1 MLGLLVSKPLQ
12 GVGEDERSQ
21 PVLSPTNSGRK
32 SEIATSAQVRSC
44 RQQLSVRAVEGKVD
58 PYIECGEKYW
68 GTQMTLTLLVL
79 RI

>member
-1 MLGLLVSKPLQ
+1 MRGLSLSSAPPILV
-12 GVGEDERSQ
+12 
-21 PVLSPTNSGRK
+21 RK

-58 PYIECGEKYW
+58 PYTECGEKYW

>member
-1 MLGLLVSKPLQ
+1 MRGLSLSSAPPILV
-12 GVGEDERSQ
+12 
-21 PVLSPTNSGRK
+21 RK

-79 RI
+79 HI